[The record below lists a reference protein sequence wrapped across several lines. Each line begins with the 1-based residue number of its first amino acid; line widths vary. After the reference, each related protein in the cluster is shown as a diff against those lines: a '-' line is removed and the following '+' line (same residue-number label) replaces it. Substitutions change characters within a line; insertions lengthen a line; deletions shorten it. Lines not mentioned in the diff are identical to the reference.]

1 MDVNN
6 MIVQDVLNVIMDMI
20 FKMKNATYILMVVIH
35 IIYQEIVSIVKLHLN
50 YMIKIAILI

>member
-20 FKMKNATYILMVVIH
+20 FKMKNATCILMVVSH
-35 IIYQEIVSIVKLHLN
+35 IIYQEIVSIVKLHMN
-50 YMIKIAILI
+50 YMIINVILI